1 MEFKDYYKTLGVAR
15 NASTD
20 EIKKAY
26 RKLARE
32 FHPDKNKAKGAEE
45 KFKAA
50 NEANEVLSDP
60 QKRRAYDQLGAD
72 WKAGQQFRPPPG
84 FGGRGNRH
92 AGGGAD
98 FSDFFST
105 LFGGGTP
112 SAADF
117 GDLGGGFGRRPPADE
132 QARLTI
138 TLEDAFHGRTQSV
151 RIGTRTLSVKI
162 PAGITAG
169 QSIRLA
175 GQASHGGDLLL
186 EIAFAPHAQFTVE
199 GRDIHY
205 TLSVTPWQCA
215 LGGPVSVLTLGGT
228 VELNLPPNSQGGK
241 KMRLKGRGLPGH
253 PAGDQ
258 IITLSLQTPP
268 AQTDADRAFYR
279 SMKQH
284 FS

>member
-1 MEFKDYYKTLGVAR
+1 MEFKDYYKTLGVSRTA
-15 NASTD
+15 NAD

-60 QKRRAYDQLGAD
+60 QKRRAYDQLGPN
-72 WKAGQQFRPPPG
+72 WKAGQNFQPPPG
-84 FGGRGNRH
+84 FGGRGGRH
-92 AGGGAD
+92 AGGD

-105 LFGGGTP
+105 LFGGGGP

-117 GDLGGGFGRRPPADE
+117 GDLGNGFGRRAPEPE

-138 TLEDAFHGRTQSV
+138 TLEDAFQGRTQSV
-151 RIGTRTLSVKI
+151 RLGTRSLNVKI

-169 QSIRLA
+169 QSIRLG
-175 GQASHGGDLLL
+175 GQGSQGGDLLL
-186 EIAFAPHAQFTVE
+186 EIVFAPHSQFTVD
-199 GRDIHY
+199 GRDIHHS
-205 TLSVTPWQCA
+205 LPVMPWQAA
-215 LGGPVSVLTLGGT
+215 LGGAVNVPTLGGT

-241 KMRLKGRGLPGH
+241 KMRLKGRGLPGL

-258 IITLSLQTPP
+258 IVTLHMQMP
-268 AQTDADRAFYR
+268 AAHSDADREFYR
-279 SMKQH
+279 AMKKH